1 MVLPERR
8 THIMLYYLDDNE
20 LSETISHL
28 HADVVV
34 FQDIRKGEGETAE
47 IQTKGDHAVLEVCC
61 NRFIL
66 FKVI

>member
-1 MVLPERR
+1 MKRSDSLNNNMFLPERR

-34 FQDIRKGEGETAE
+34 FQDIRKREGETAE
-47 IQTKGDHAVLEVCC
+47 IKTKGDHAVL
-61 NRFIL
+61 
-66 FKVI
+66 

>member
-1 MVLPERR
+1 MKQNASFYNNMVLPERR

-34 FQDIRKGEGETAE
+34 F
-47 IQTKGDHAVLEVCC
+47 
-61 NRFIL
+61 
-66 FKVI
+66 

>member
-20 LSETISHL
+20 LSEMISHL

-34 FQDIRKGEGETAE
+34 F
-47 IQTKGDHAVLEVCC
+47 
-61 NRFIL
+61 
-66 FKVI
+66 

>member
-1 MVLPERR
+1 MKRSDSLNNNMFLPERR

-34 FQDIRKGEGETAE
+34 F
-47 IQTKGDHAVLEVCC
+47 
-61 NRFIL
+61 
-66 FKVI
+66 